1 MEDRASDPERLDVA
15 AVLAW
20 MQAHPDLLRTLLDEE
35 AEEGGE
41 ADTGPAGDAA
51 IRAHLRFLAAALE
64 ETAPLPLAYALSG
77 LFEELP
83 AWFVDARG
91 LYEQH
96 LEMAAGAIALEE
108 HLQFRTSPGTDP
120 SLDASLDRRARLGA
134 WTRLFLLAVEERLG
148 PGADGLTEAALSW
161 MAANQR
167 TLLGYVMALDR
178 RGRTSL
184 SARMGPLAD
193 RATLDDVGLAAV
205 VQGHLRL
212 VADALAAS
220 LAELAV

>member
-1 MEDRASDPERLDVA
+1 
-15 AVLAW
+15 
-20 MQAHPDLLRTLLDEE
+20 MQAHAELLRTLLEEE
-35 AEEGGE
+35 AEGEG
-41 ADTGPAGDAA
+41 DPGPAGDAA

-64 ETAPLPLAYALSG
+64 ETAPVSLAYALSG

-83 AWFVDARG
+83 EWFVDARP
-91 LYEQH
+91 LYEEH
-96 LEMAAGAIALEE
+96 LARAAGAIALEE

-148 PGADGLTEAALSW
+148 PGADGLTEAALAW

-167 TLLGYVMALDR
+167 TLMGYVMALDR
-178 RGRTSL
+178 RGRRTVSD
-184 SARMGPLAD
+184 RMGELAD
-193 RATLDDVGLAAV
+193 RATLDDAGLAAV

-212 VADALAAS
+212 LADALAVT
-220 LAELAV
+220 LADMAV